1 MSHLGVFLFVSL
13 QSFDQYAPDNAN
25 VTFNLTI
32 ADFPRVLQDTICRLI
47 SQGVI
52 VSEHSSCELSLSL
65 T

>member
-32 ADFPRVLQDTICRLI
+32 TDFPRVRQDTICRLI

-52 VSEHSSCELSLSL
+52 VSEYSSCELSLSL